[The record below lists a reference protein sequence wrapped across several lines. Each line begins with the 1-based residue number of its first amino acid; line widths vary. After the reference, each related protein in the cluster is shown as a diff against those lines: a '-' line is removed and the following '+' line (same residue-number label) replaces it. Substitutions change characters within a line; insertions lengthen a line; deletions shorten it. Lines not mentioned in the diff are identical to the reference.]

1 MANLTKIAREAVEAF
16 NASDWERTKALM
28 TPDYVYNEV
37 GTQRRIQG
45 PEEVVAS
52 MQGWKEAMADATGTV
67 TNAFASG
74 NTVALEVTWEGT
86 HTGPLKGPTGT
97 IPASGKRQ
105 VTPAAWILTFEGK
118 KIRESHHYFD
128 MLAQL
133 TQIGAIPGERAE
145 SAGA

>member
-1 MANLTKIAREAVEAF
+1 MANLTKIARETVEAF
-16 NASDWERTKALM
+16 NASDWERTKELM

-45 PEEVVAS
+45 PEEVVAAL
-52 MQGWKEAMADATGTV
+52 QGWKETMPDAKGTV

-74 NTVALEVTWEGT
+74 NTVTLQVTWEAT
-86 HTGPLKGPTGT
+86 HTGPLEGPMGT

-105 VTPAAWILTFEGK
+105 VTPAAWILTFEGE
-118 KIRESHHYFD
+118 KIKESHHYFD
-128 MLAQL
+128 MLNLLA
-133 TQIGAIPGERAE
+133 QIGALPGESAE

>member
-1 MANLTKIAREAVEAF
+1 MADLTKIAREVVEAF

-28 TPDYVYNEV
+28 TPDYLYDEV

-45 PEEVVAS
+45 PEEVVTAL
-52 MQGWKEAMADATGTV
+52 QGWKEAMPDVIGTV

-74 NTVALEVTWEGT
+74 NTVTLEITWEGT
-86 HTGPLKGPTGT
+86 HTGPLEGPTGT

-105 VTPAAWILTFEGK
+105 VTPSAWIFTFEGE
-118 KIRESHHYFD
+118 KIKESNHYFD
-128 MLAQL
+128 MLSLLA
-133 TQIGAIPGERAE
+133 QIGAIPGQSAE